1 MHINYRVLQKSSII
15 VLGTMYP
22 HWMPLELPF
31 GTWYDFFIAVV
42 SLTPPPQLLSPCI
55 NSKATRTCRRM
66 KKMKTKKYELRGMSE
81 RSSKRNCLYKDNNRN
96 PKSLKYN
103 RCMYRNKNAE
113 YLQQEQQ
120 WRRRKRRRRTYNNT
134 KWARERSATHS
145 IFDSFVF
152 AATVESFFCLCF
164 SQHLLLL
171 LLFCRCV
178 VLLLP
183 QRFLAALYV
192 TAIKFNCN
200 YVSHVVSAFGQER
213 FSLVKSQC
221 DTFHLKDI
229 CMYVCVYVRAQHA
242 TTEHTQNN

>member
-1 MHINYRVLQKSSII
+1 MFIQRQQQKS
-15 VLGTMYP
+15 
-22 HWMPLELPF
+22 
-31 GTWYDFFIAVV
+31 
-42 SLTPPPQLLSPCI
+42 
-55 NSKATRTCRRM
+55 
-66 KKMKTKKYELRGMSE
+66 
-81 RSSKRNCLYKDNNRN
+81 
-96 PKSLKYN
+96 KSLKYN

-229 CMYVCVYVRAQHA
+229 CMCVCVCTACDDRAHSKQLTAHLRRFLLLPSQPA
-242 TTEHTQNN
+242 CQPACLPAWCCCVIVIDQCCPLRPLLHGAAPASA